1 MKRMQ
6 SSYVLSQP
14 ARRPLKVF
22 ASDPMASQSLERR
35 ITIDI
40 PNESPLLHGPRGA
53 RLEVVDYDGGHDRF
67 YPPVNLNDRAILM
80 QGGLD
85 PTESDPRFHQQMVY
99 AVASKTL
106 ENFDRALGRRLEL
119 RRKGFERLR
128 LFPHAFHGANAFY
141 SSDLNA
147 ILFGY
152 FLANPRD
159 PGANIPGQ
167 NVFTCLSHDVITHEM
182 THALVHR
189 LRRYFLEPSNE
200 DVLGFHEGFADLV
213 ALFQHFSFQEILQDQ
228 IQRSRADLRQPGML
242 VDLAQQ
248 FGHAT
253 GMNRAL
259 RSALGKRDAK
269 LYQTTTEAHARGSI
283 LVAAV
288 FDAFFEVYQR
298 RIKDLLRIATG
309 GTGTLPAGDMH
320 PDLGNRIAAE
330 AAQTAQSI
338 LTMCIR
344 AFDYLPPVDIRFGD
358 FLRALVTADYE
369 LVPTDP
375 CGQRQAMIEA
385 FRVRGIYAD
394 DVVSLAEESLLWEA
408 PDPPLAPLP
417 SQTQEMLRE
426 LAFSASTF
434 GRITAEEEAVEEAAR
449 ERYGQSS
456 SVSPEGTERSVSE
469 DMAAHLHK
477 YAEINAKKGLLL
489 DPAVPIEVAG
499 FHPVFRVGPDG
510 QLLIEL
516 VAQFAQKQEHPEL
529 GGIPFRG
536 GTTVVAAADGRVRY
550 LIAKPLASEAVDPQT
565 KAEAEARLETQ
576 RRHLALWDM
585 ADPTIAFT
593 DDRDMAN
600 RMIRRMSLAAL
611 HQGAG

>member
-1 MKRMQ
+1 MKRLK

-67 YPPVNLNDRAILM
+67 YPPVNLNDEAILM

-106 ENFDRALGRRLEL
+106 ENFDQALGRRLEL
-119 RRKGFERLR
+119 RRRGFERLR

-152 FLANPRD
+152 FRANPND

-167 NVFTCLSHDVITHEM
+167 NVFTCLSHDVIAHEM
-182 THALVHR
+182 THALVDR
-189 LRRYFLEPSNE
+189 LRRYFLEPSNG

-213 ALFQHFSFQEILQDQ
+213 ALFQHFSFQEILRYQ

-259 RSALGKRDAK
+259 RSALGTRDAK
-269 LYQTTTEAHARGSI
+269 LYETTTEPHARGSI

-309 GTGTLPAGDMH
+309 GTGNLPLGDMH
-320 PDLGNRIAAE
+320 PDLVNRIAAE
-330 AAQTAQSI
+330 AAQAAQSI

-369 LVPTDP
+369 LVPTDAF
-375 CGQRQAMIEA
+375 GQRQAMIEA
-385 FRVRGIYAD
+385 FRVRGIYPE

-408 PDPPLAPLP
+408 PDLPLDPLP

-434 GRITAEEEAVEEAAR
+434 GRITAEPETEKLEAEQ
-449 ERYGQSS
+449 RYGQSS
-456 SVSPEGTERSVSE
+456 SVSDEGTERSVSVA
-469 DMAAHLHK
+469 MAAQLHQ
-477 YAEINAKKGLLL
+477 YAKTNAKGLLL
-489 DPAVPIEVAG
+489 DPAVKIEVAG
-499 FHPVFRVGPDG
+499 FHSVFRVGPDG

-516 VAQFAQKQEHPEL
+516 VTQFAQKQEHPDL

-550 LIAKPLASEAVDPQT
+550 LIAKPLPSGAVDPQIRR
-565 KAEAEARLETQ
+565 EAEARLDAQ
-576 RRHLALWDM
+576 RRHLALCDM
-585 ADPTIAFT
+585 ADPAVAFT
-593 DDRDMAN
+593 DSQGMAN
-600 RMIRRMSLAAL
+600 RMTQRMNLAAL

>member
-1 MKRMQ
+1 MKRLR

-22 ASDPMASQSLERR
+22 ASDPMASRSLERR
-35 ITIDI
+35 IILDI

-67 YPPVNLNDRAILM
+67 YPPVNLNDPAILI

-106 ENFDRALGRRLEL
+106 ENFDRALGRRLEF
-119 RRKGFERLR
+119 RRRGFERLR

-141 SSDLNA
+141 SKDLNA

-152 FLANPRD
+152 FRANPND

-167 NVFTCLSHDVITHEM
+167 TVFTCLSHDVIAHEM
-182 THALVHR
+182 THALVDR
-189 LRRYFLEPSNE
+189 LRRYFLEPSNG

-213 ALFQHFSFQEILQDQ
+213 ALFQHFSFQEILRDQ

-242 VDLAQQ
+242 IELAQQ

-253 GMNRAL
+253 GTNRAL
-259 RSALGKRDAK
+259 RSALGNRDAK
-269 LYQTTTEAHARGSI
+269 LYENVTEPHARGSI

-288 FDAFFEVYQR
+288 FDAFFETYQR
-298 RIKDLLRIATG
+298 RIQDLLRIATG
-309 GTGTLPAGDMH
+309 GTGTLPVGDMH
-320 PDLGNRIAAE
+320 PDLVNRIAAE
-330 AAQTAQSI
+330 AAQAAQSI

-344 AFDYLPPVDIRFGD
+344 AFDYLPPVDVRFGD

-369 LVPTDP
+369 LVPVDTF
-375 CGQRQAMIEA
+375 GQRQAMIEA
-385 FRVRGIYAD
+385 FRVRGIYPG
-394 DVVSLAEESLLWEA
+394 DVASLAEESLLWEA
-408 PDPPLAPLP
+408 PDLPLDPLP

-434 GRITAEEEAVEEAAR
+434 GRTTAEPEAA
-449 ERYGQSS
+449 ELAAQQRYAQSY
-456 SVSPEGTERSVSE
+456 SVSDEGTERLVSQE
-469 DMAAHLHK
+469 MATQLQQ
-477 YAEINAKKGLLL
+477 YAFSNANGLLL
-489 DPAVPIEVAG
+489 DPTVPIEVAG
-499 FHPVFRVGPDG
+499 FHTVFRVGPDG

-516 VAQFAQKQEHPEL
+516 VAQFAQKQKLPDL
-529 GGIPFRG
+529 GGISFRG
-536 GTTVVAAADGRVRY
+536 GTTVVAAADGQVRY
-550 LIAKPLASEAVDPQT
+550 LIAKPLPSGAVDPQT
-565 KAEAEARLETQ
+565 KAEAEARLEAQ
-576 RRHLALWDM
+576 RDHLALRDM
-585 ADPTIAFT
+585 ADPAVAFT
-593 DDRDMAN
+593 DDLDMAT
-600 RMIRRMSLAAL
+600 RMIQRMDLAAL